1 MPYALKH
8 LGEDDVE
15 ATASIDE
22 HLGEANLAD
31 HRADHEWISVWVLE
45 MDPVVTPVK
54 GDRDLRTAQ
63 GLYRVLKTE
72 LTSC

>member
-1 MPYALKH
+1 
-8 LGEDDVE
+8 
-15 ATASIDE
+15 
-22 HLGEANLAD
+22 
-31 HRADHEWISVWVLE
+31 